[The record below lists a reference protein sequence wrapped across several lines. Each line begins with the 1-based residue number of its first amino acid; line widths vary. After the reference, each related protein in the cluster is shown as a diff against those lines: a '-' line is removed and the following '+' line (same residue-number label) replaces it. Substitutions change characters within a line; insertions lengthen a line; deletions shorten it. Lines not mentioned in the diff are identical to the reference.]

1 MRQSHQVAHRNTT
14 KGLVALLLL
23 VLPSAGPPA
32 ASATAVTGS
41 AAPLSSSG
49 CAGYVCVG
57 IDGSGTTVDDIWA
70 SVQNPYTTSYAT
82 TGTIYDNGVAIHT
95 FPRITVPPY
104 PTEEQQTWSS
114 PDYNFHA
121 GDQILRI
128 VHGDIWVPLRDDRVT
143 ASQAPGQMLTAAR
156 PCLSEPDAGRHDPT
170 CQVVQPRTVVLS
182 P

>member
-1 MRQSHQVAHRNTT
+1 M
-14 KGLVALLLL
+14 
-23 VLPSAGPPA
+23 
-32 ASATAVTGS
+32 TGS

-121 GDQILRI
+121 GDQIC
-128 VHGDIWVPLRDDRVT
+128 
-143 ASQAPGQMLTAAR
+143 ASYTGISGY
-156 PCLSEPDAGRHDPT
+156 PCET
-170 CQVVQPRTVVLS
+170 IE
-182 P
+182 